1 MAEINENIS
10 KNQKSPK
17 KSRSIKI
24 DMTPMVDLG
33 FLLLT
38 FFILTTT
45 FNKPQAMEISMP
57 VDMKGTSFLNAENT
71 LNIILSEDDKIFWFM
86 GDLLNSSIKPEIS
99 ETGFGKEGIR
109 KVLIEK
115 NKKYYVLQ
123 KQLETAFIEGEISQE
138 ELDVKAKAIRNN
150 KRSEKLYVLIKPD
163 EKARYKNIVDILD
176 ELAICNIGNY
186 MLLEANNI
194 EKTELALL
202 NK

>member
-57 VDMKGTSFLNAENT
+57 LDKDSTSLLKAENT

-86 GDLLNSSIKPEIS
+86 GDLINSSIKPEIN

-115 NKKYYVLQ
+115 NKKDYALH
-123 KQLETAFIEGEISQE
+123 KQLEAAFIEGKISQE
-138 ELDVKAKAIRNN
+138 EMDEKAKAIRND

>member
-10 KNQKSPK
+10 KNHKSPK

-57 VDMKGTSFLNAENT
+57 VDMKGTSYLNTENT

-86 GDLLNSSIKPEIS
+86 GDLVNSSIKPEIN

-115 NKKYYVLQ
+115 NKKDYVLH

-138 ELDVKAKAIRNN
+138 ELDEKATAIRND
-150 KRSEKLYVLIKPD
+150 KRSEKLYVLIKPN
-163 EKARYKNIVDILD
+163 ENARYKNIVDILD

-186 MLLEANNI
+186 MLLEANNV

>member
-1 MAEINENIS
+1 
-10 KNQKSPK
+10 
-17 KSRSIKI
+17 
-24 DMTPMVDLG
+24 MTPMVDLG

-86 GDLLNSSIKPEIS
+86 GDLINSSIKPEIS

>member
-57 VDMKGTSFLNAENT
+57 VDKDSTSLLKAENT
-71 LNIILSEDDKIFWFM
+71 LNIILSEGDKIFWFM
-86 GDLLNSSIKPEIS
+86 GDLVNSSIKPEIS

-115 NKKYYVLQ
+115 NKKDYVLH
-123 KQLETAFIEGEISQE
+123 KQLEAAFIEGEISQE
-138 ELDVKAKAIRNN
+138 ELDEKAKAIRND

-202 NK
+202 KK

>member
-10 KNQKSPK
+10 KNHKSPK

-57 VDMKGTSFLNAENT
+57 VDMKGTSYLNAENT

-86 GDLLNSSIKPEIS
+86 GDLVNSSIKPEIN
-99 ETGFGKEGIR
+99 ETGFSKEGIR

-115 NKKYYVLQ
+115 NKKDYVLH

-138 ELDVKAKAIRNN
+138 ELDEKATAIRND
-150 KRSEKLYVLIKPD
+150 KRSEKLYVLIKPN
-163 EKARYKNIVDILD
+163 ENARYKNIVDILD

-186 MLLEANNI
+186 MLLEANNV

>member
-86 GDLLNSSIKPEIS
+86 GDLINSSIKPEIS